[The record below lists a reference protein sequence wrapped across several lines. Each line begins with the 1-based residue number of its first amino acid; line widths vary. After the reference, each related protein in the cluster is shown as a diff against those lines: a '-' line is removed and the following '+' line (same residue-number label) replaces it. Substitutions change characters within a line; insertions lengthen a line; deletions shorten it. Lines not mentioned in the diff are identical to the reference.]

1 MRVISTSLEQAARA
15 LQGGALVAIPTETV
29 YGLAADARN
38 EAAVVSIYVVKGRPS
53 SHPVI
58 VHIADVDQLDEW
70 AINIPT
76 WARALAE
83 TFWPGPLTLILPRA
97 AHVGDW
103 ITGGQESVGV
113 RCPDHALTLALLRES
128 GLGVAAP
135 SANRF
140 GSLSPT
146 SAAAVLEELGEY
158 LDPAE
163 DLILDGGE
171 CEIGVESTIVSC
183 LGSAPSILR
192 LGAITAEQ
200 VAIVSGLDVVAV
212 DPSVRAPGT
221 LAQHYSPRAH
231 VCMEVNEK
239 CEAIIALADVD
250 TPLGMVRLASPDTAA
265 QYAHEL
271 YAAMRE
277 ADHRGY
283 TCIAVIPPSGEGIS
297 AAVRDRIT
305 RASA

>member
-1 MRVISTSLEQAARA
+1 MRVITTSLEQAARA

-53 SHPVI
+53 NHPVI
-58 VHIADVDQLDEW
+58 VHIADVNQLDEW
-70 AINIPT
+70 AINIPE

-163 DLILDGGE
+163 DF
-171 CEIGVESTIVSC
+171 
-183 LGSAPSILR
+183 LG
-192 LGAITAEQ
+192 
-200 VAIVSGLDVVAV
+200 
-212 DPSVRAPGT
+212 
-221 LAQHYSPRAH
+221 
-231 VCMEVNEK
+231 
-239 CEAIIALADVD
+239 
-250 TPLGMVRLASPDTAA
+250 
-265 QYAHEL
+265 
-271 YAAMRE
+271 
-277 ADHRGY
+277 
-283 TCIAVIPPSGEGIS
+283 
-297 AAVRDRIT
+297 
-305 RASA
+305 